1 MRRLLPKQKGHGK
14 MSDMTFDEW
23 LQIGLDNGFCGP
35 AVCETH
41 DGFPMS
47 DEEWAI
53 ADLDG
58 EPPCM
63 HMIRLYQDD
72 EHKKAIEDAH
82 SPSQWRKPPEE

>member
-1 MRRLLPKQKGHGK
+1 MI
-14 MSDMTFDEW
+14 SDMTFDEW
-23 LQIGLDNGFCGP
+23 LKIGLDHGFCGP

-63 HMIRLYQDD
+63 HMIRLYAD
-72 EHKKAIEDAH
+72 EEHQVAIEKAH
-82 SPSQWRKPPEE
+82 SPSVWRKPHEQ